1 MPDIFIAKDKI
12 KKEKSKS
19 PLTPKLRSE
28 LEAEKA
34 VTWGRKI
41 GILSVVAFRPPY
53 LRFDDQDPDEEI
65 IIFVR
70 RHLITNLK
78 WFLMVILLSL
88 IPLLAFALLDFDLV
102 PLNFRFIGFLVWYL
116 LVFAFGFERFLVW
129 FFNINIVTNKRIVD
143 VNVPNILFR
152 DITQMPLENIQDI
165 TAETGGFMRSIL
177 AFGDVR
183 IQTAGTVPEVSF
195 EAVPSPNKLAQIL
208 NDLWGEVK

>member
-1 MPDIFIAKDKI
+1 MPDIFVAKDKVN
-12 KKEKSKS
+12 KKKSKS

-34 VTWGRKI
+34 VTWGRKL
-41 GILSVVAFRPPY
+41 GILSVVVFRPPY